1 MSDHV
6 LDQVAGAT
14 SAEAPRNVGWG
25 RASWRQYRLERRMF
39 WRNPSA
45 AFFNFL
51 LPLLFLGLFGAV
63 FSGNDANLQVIVP
76 GIAGMSVMSTTF
88 SALAMNLTYL
98 RESGVLKR
106 IHGTP
111 LPTSAYL
118 AGIFGNAVTNT
129 AIQIAIVTTVGATVF
144 GLDWPPDP
152 AALVVFVVV
161 GVCCFAAMGVALSH
175 LIPNFDSAPAYV
187 NAVFLPMIFIS
198 GVFFDADDAPAVP
211 ARHRGGAAAQA
222 PDRRAVG
229 GDGHRRGGRGQL
241 GGADRA
247 GDLDRGRDRAGRSR
261 VLLGGAAGLSAEFDV
276 QHCLGAQRRTRS
288 RATPEFDIEHSLGAR
303 RRTPARRA

>member
-1 MSDHV
+1 VSDHV
-6 LDQVAGAT
+6 LDPVAGTAR
-14 SAEAPRNVGWG
+14 AERRGHVGWA
-25 RASWRQYRLERRMF
+25 RAAWRQYRLERRMF

-63 FSGNDANLQVIVP
+63 FSGSDANLQVIVP

-118 AGIFGNAVTNT
+118 AGIGGNAVTNT
-129 AIQIAIVTTVGATVF
+129 AIQIAIVTAVGATVF

-152 AALVVFVVV
+152 LALVVFVVV
-161 GVCCFAAMGVALSH
+161 GVFCFAAMGVALAH
-175 LIPNFDSAPAYV
+175 AIPNFDSAPAYV

-198 GVFFDADDAPAVP
+198 GVFYDADDAPRFLRDIAQVLP
-211 ARHRGGAAAQA
+211 LKHLIDGLSGAM
-222 PDRRAVG
+222 VS
-229 GDGHRRGGRGQL
+229 GDGVAGNGVALLVLAIWTAGASVLAIRGF
-241 GGADRA
+241 
-247 GDLDRGRDRAGRSR
+247 SW
-261 VLLGGAAGLSAEFDV
+261 E
-276 QHCLGAQRRTRS
+276 
-288 RATPEFDIEHSLGAR
+288 AR
-303 RRTPARRA
+303 RH